1 MVKTVFYG
9 YSNKVDIG
17 KEPGFL
23 YQYGLVLMKRIL
35 RSLQKEIVGF
45 KEKVM
50 IFNLKVC

>member
-1 MVKTVFYG
+1 MDIAIKLILVKNLF
-9 YSNKVDIG
+9 
-17 KEPGFL
+17 FL